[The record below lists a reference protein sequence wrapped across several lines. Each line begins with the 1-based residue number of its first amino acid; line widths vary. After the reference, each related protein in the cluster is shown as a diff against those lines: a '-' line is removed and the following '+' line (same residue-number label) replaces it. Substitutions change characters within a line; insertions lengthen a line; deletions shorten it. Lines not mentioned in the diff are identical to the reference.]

1 MSASDPTF
9 DTFPDLASFFDVPTT
24 EKWRAA
30 AEASLKGRPL
40 DRLTVRT
47 HEGLAVRP
55 LYSLEDAVDDP
66 GLPGRAPHIRGRTAM
81 GPGASSWTVCQA
93 IDHPEPEAAA
103 GWAAD
108 DVAGG
113 AQAVWLVFDRSVR
126 AAAVE
131 HIEPVGDG
139 IDISSTNGFDPFF
152 ERLDLGQTDLHL
164 GAGGNTPAVAA
175 ALVSAAR
182 RHGVDPG
189 TLKGSFG
196 FDPLGALAADGVLTA
211 GLDGSYALMAKLVR
225 WAERHAPRIRSIAV
239 STFAHHLGGASAV
252 QELAYALATGV
263 AYLRGLAEN
272 GVEPRDAARQMIFRF
287 AIGRDLFMEAAKLRA
302 YRRMW
307 SRAAGV
313 CGADEDGRAATI
325 HAIASPRGLTTRD
338 PWVNMLRTT
347 VGGFAATVGGADLIT
362 IQPFDRALGLSD
374 RLARRMA
381 RNTQTILREES
392 HLGRVVDPGGGSWY
406 LELLTSELAQAAWER
421 FQAIETNGGMA
432 SVLCDGAVAT
442 QIDRVQADREESFAT
457 RRDPITGVSSFPNL
471 AEDRLERERPEA
483 ADPVVAGDA
492 AEDLARLFKT
502 AVDFKEDG
510 DLIESAIAAATAD
523 AGIGQLAAAL
533 RGNRS
538 ETAMTPLPAR
548 REAEI
553 FERLRDASDAWLAA
567 HGARPR
573 FFLANMGP
581 IPEHKPR
588 ATFATNFFEAGGIE
602 ALGNQGFETTAGAL
616 EAFEAAGTQMAVI
629 CSSDK
634 RYPDVVPELAAGL
647 ESRGARTVLV
657 AGKPGEHETAW
668 RASGV
673 TGFIHMGCDQHRM
686 LVDLLQ
692 EEGVLHV

>member
-1 MSASDPTF
+1 MASSGPTF
-9 DTFPDLASFFDVPTT
+9 NDFPVLSDFFDRPTL
-24 EKWRAA
+24 EQWREV
-30 AEASLKGRPL
+30 AESSLRGRPL

-55 LYSLEDAVDDP
+55 LYTEADAAGDP
-66 GLPGRAPHIRGRTAM
+66 GCPGRAPHVRGRTAM
-81 GPGASSWTVCQA
+81 GPGASSWTVCQTIA
-93 IDHPEPEAAA
+93 HPDPDEAA
-103 GWAAD
+103 GWAAE

-126 AAAVE
+126 TAAAE
-131 HIEPVGDG
+131 IANSVGDG
-139 IDISSTNGFDPFF
+139 IHIATGNGLDPFF

-182 RHGVDPG
+182 RHGIDPR
-189 TLKGSFG
+189 TFNGSFG
-196 FDPLGALAADGVLTA
+196 FDPLGALAADGTLTA
-211 GLDGSYALMAKLVR
+211 GLDGSYALMAGLVR
-225 WAERHAPRIRSIAV
+225 WAEQHAPRIRSIAV
-239 STFAHHLGGASAV
+239 STVAHHLAGTTAV

-302 YRRMW
+302 YRRLW
-307 SRAAGV
+307 SRAAEV
-313 CGADEDGRAATI
+313 CGAGEDGRAATI

-362 IQPFDRALGLSD
+362 IQPFDHALGLSD

-406 LELLTSELAQAAWER
+406 LEWLTDELAHAAWER

-432 SVLCDGAVAT
+432 SVLCDGTIAT
-442 QIDRVQADREESFAT
+442 QLDRVQADREESIAT
-457 RRDPITGVSSFPNL
+457 RRDPITGVSSYPNL
-471 AEDRLERERPEA
+471 AEGRLERERAEPP
-483 ADPVVAGDA
+483 DPVIAGDT
-492 AEDLARLFKT
+492 AEELARLFKT
-502 AVDFKEDG
+502 AIDSKGDG
-510 DLIESAIAAATAD
+510 DLIESAVAAAAAD
-523 AGIGQLAAAL
+523 AGIGQLAVAFRGTRNETSVAAL
-533 RGNRS
+533 
-538 ETAMTPLPAR
+538 PAQ

-553 FERLRDASDAWLAA
+553 FERLRDATDAWLAA

-573 FFLANMGP
+573 IFLANMGP

-588 ATFATNFFEAGGIE
+588 ATFATNFFETGGIE
-602 ALGNQGFETTAGAL
+602 ALGNEGFESIELAL
-616 EAFEAAGTQMAVI
+616 EAFETSGTRMAVI
-629 CSSDK
+629 CSSDS

-647 ESRGARTVLV
+647 ETRGARTVLL

-673 TGFIHMGCDQHRM
+673 TGFIHMGCDQYRL